1 VRDTKRNQFPLC
13 RLLISVRLRPIG
25 IICAICLL
33 ALFSGRVNAREV
45 TVLSFSFQV
54 PDSWTVQENGGA
66 KLFATAATQAN
77 HPPYVLAEGCVPTR
91 QTQCIEEGF
100 HRPFGNDEQG
110 IKATRSLGCYGIK
123 GVAIA
128 RKDGVTETRW
138 ICSTTVGP
146 DNLQITAGFSFFQI
160 RGAVLRV
167 SYLAGVKD
175 QDVQSFLDAFGRS
188 LKAQ

>member
-1 VRDTKRNQFPLC
+1 MRDTKRNQFPLC
-13 RLLISVRLRPIG
+13 RLLITVRLRPIG
-25 IICAICLL
+25 IISALLLL
-33 ALFSGRVNAREV
+33 ALFSGAVHARQV
-45 TVLSFSFQV
+45 TVFSFSFQL
-54 PDSWTVQENGGA
+54 PDSWTVQENA
-66 KLFATAATQAN
+66 ADKLFATAATQAN
-77 HPPYVLAEGCVPTR
+77 HPPYVLAEGCVSTP
-91 QTQCIEEGF
+91 QTQCLEEGF
-100 HRPFGNDEQG
+100 HQPFGDDEQG
-110 IKATRSLGCYGIK
+110 IKAARSLGCYGIK

-128 RKDGVTETRW
+128 RKDGITETRW
-138 ICSTTVGP
+138 ICTTTAGP